1 MRIIQDAEVRSLI
14 DMATAISVMERAFT
28 MHVRGELHAP
38 PRFHVENDRGRLVF
52 TAGAANGD
60 DGCMGFRVYPALE
73 ADTPEGQQFV
83 AVYGRDGV
91 LEGIVLGD
99 ALGQMRTGAI
109 GGVAIKYM
117 ARRDARVLAVIGTGR
132 QAETQLEAAVQVRH
146 FEEIRVYSRHAEK
159 RMAFVGRMSK
169 RLGRDIVESDRV
181 ERCVRGA
188 DVVIC
193 ATNSRTPVFD
203 PTMLASDVHIN
214 TVGPKWVGA
223 HEIPRE
229 TVQTATRLVT
239 DSIAQMTGYSEPHIS
254 TIATKPVIELGEL
267 LATQSCVAPDRLGI
281 TVFFSVGL
289 AGTEMLLAREVLRRV
304 RSEGTE
310 CSEWKG

>member
-1 MRIIQDAEVRSLI
+1 MRLIQDAEVRSLI

-28 MHVRGELHAP
+28 MHARGELHAP
-38 PRFHVENDRGRLVF
+38 PRFHVENDRVRLVF
-52 TAGAANGD
+52 TAGAVDGD
-60 DGCMGFRVYPALE
+60 DGCMGFRVYPALGV
-73 ADTPEGQQFV
+73 DTPEGQQLV
-83 AVYGRDGV
+83 AVYSRDGV

-109 GGVAIKYM
+109 GGVAVKYM